1 MIQEIL
7 RYFERTPK
15 SLVIAIGLALLLIV
29 GFLDLETGPQISF
42 SIFYLIPIVLVSW
55 CTGIAAGRWFSILG
69 AIIWLAADLTSGQV
83 YAQIWIPFWNMLVRL
98 SFFIIVA
105 STLASLKIKI
115 EKETESARRDFL
127 TGLANPRGFYENAEV
142 ELERATAN
150 PQPITLAF
158 VQAEGLKWINERYGR
173 QAGDQ
178 MLCALVET
186 IQNIVP
192 NQHLVAR
199 FTGTLFAILLP
210 DTGHD
215 AAQKLLH
222 EIQKQLRDLTQR
234 KYQRPMT
241 FGIAGR
247 IYVTPLRDL
256 GNFMHEADR
265 LMAHLTEKTI
275 NEIVLEVIN

>member
-7 RYFERTPK
+7 RYFEQTPK
-15 SLVIAIGLALLLIV
+15 SLVIAISLALLVII

-55 CTGIAAGRWFSILG
+55 CAGIAAGRWFSILG

-142 ELERATAN
+142 ELERLPISQPVEKICFRNKLQTRDWALAGGEDFELLFTTPREDVKNLRRLTARVGVPVTEIGVITAN
-150 PQPITLAF
+150 PGNIRFLQ
-158 VQAEGLKWINERYGR
+158 RGR
-173 QAGDQ
+173 
-178 MLCALVET
+178 
-186 IQNIVP
+186 
-192 NQHLVAR
+192 
-199 FTGTLFAILLP
+199 
-210 DTGHD
+210 
-215 AAQKLLH
+215 
-222 EIQKQLRDLTQR
+222 
-234 KYQRPMT
+234 
-241 FGIAGR
+241 
-247 IYVTPLRDL
+247 PLRRFL
-256 GNFMHEADR
+256 GGRPAFRAKHGIE
-265 LMAHLTEKTI
+265 
-275 NEIVLEVIN
+275 VLHARILVRVRNRPVRPENV